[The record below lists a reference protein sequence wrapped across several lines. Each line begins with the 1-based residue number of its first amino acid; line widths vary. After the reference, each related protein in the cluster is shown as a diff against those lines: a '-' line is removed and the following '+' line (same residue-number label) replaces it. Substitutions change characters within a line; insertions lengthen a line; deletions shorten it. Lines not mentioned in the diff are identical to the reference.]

1 MQELPALSTECR
13 RRGDTLRLHS
23 VLNAGSSCS
32 VEEQIKVY
40 YHFWREQLNNPQL
53 NNWRKFAM
61 RCMLAMPT
69 SAASERVFSSL
80 KRTLTD
86 FQLSSLNDKVELSVM
101 LEYNDPDHAIK
112 K

>member
-1 MQELPALSTECR
+1 
-13 RRGDTLRLHS
+13 
-23 VLNAGSSCS
+23 
-32 VEEQIKVY
+32 
-40 YHFWREQLNNPQL
+40 
-53 NNWRKFAM
+53 M